1 MIKAMNT
8 TKERILLV
16 ETDPEISD
24 LINRQTLQPLGFKV
38 DVVGAAPAAIQEA
51 IRLKPDVI
59 LADLNLP
66 GLSGKDLLV
75 ALSSQGID
83 IPIIVIAPHGMESDV
98 IQAFRLG
105 ATDFVLWPIREAE
118 VVSAVERVLR
128 QGRSRRERETLT
140 RQLNQTN
147 QELQRRVSELTTI
160 FAIGKAVIS
169 TTDQQALFDK
179 ILEGAAFVAES
190 DGGWLLSRDERG
202 KNFILRACRNVPA
215 EIYSHLNQPF
225 DDGIS
230 SLVAL
235 SGEALSIHGEPLTRF
250 KVSRLGQSIMVLPIK
265 VRKEVVGLLVSTR
278 KAAQPFTPGQQALLE
293 AVADYASISLV
304 NTRLFKALE
313 DRLATMQR
321 SADAAQV
328 DKRIQHNILQAYH
341 VELTHALTVMNQNL
355 SVLINHQSDKHG
367 SEQIK
372 AMLSIQETLHT
383 VEEIANSMVN
393 QYSPPAMKHYG
404 PVSIS
409 DLVSQAVQ
417 RSLPI
422 TQQDHLQIEAEIP
435 KKAIYGLAD
444 AVQIS
449 QVLDGILSNAVK
461 FSPSGGKIKLA
472 LQVENN
478 EAHLRIQD
486 SGPGIDAKHLPHLF
500 DASYPMRG
508 TASAR
513 YGGIGISLPLVK
525 EILEAHGGKIWA
537 ESKPGEGSIFHMT
550 LPAIPQ

>member
-16 ETDPEISD
+16 EIDPEISD

-51 IRLKPDVI
+51 IRSKPDVI

-215 EIYSHLNQPF
+215 EIYSHLNKPF

-393 QYSPPAMKHYG
+393 QYSPPAMKQYG

-409 DLVSQAVQ
+409 DLVGQAVQ

-500 DASYPMRG
+500 DASYPMRS

-537 ESKPGEGSIFHMT
+537 ENKPGEGSIFHMT

>member
-1 MIKAMNT
+1 
-8 TKERILLV
+8 
-16 ETDPEISD
+16 
-24 LINRQTLQPLGFKV
+24 
-38 DVVGAAPAAIQEA
+38 
-51 IRLKPDVI
+51 
-59 LADLNLP
+59 
-66 GLSGKDLLV
+66 
-75 ALSSQGID
+75 
-83 IPIIVIAPHGMESDV
+83 MESDV

-105 ATDFVLWPIREAE
+105 ATDFVIWPIREAE

-128 QGRSRRERETLT
+128 QGRSRREREALA

-169 TTDQQALFDK
+169 TTDQQVLFDK

-235 SGEALSIHGEPLTRF
+235 SGEALAIHGGPLTRF
-250 KVSRLGQSIMVLPIK
+250 KVSRLGQSVMVLPIK

-278 KAAQPFTPGQQALLE
+278 KAAQPFTAGQQALLE

-321 SADAAQV
+321 SADAVQV

-341 VELTHALTVMNQNL
+341 VELTRALTVMNQNL
-355 SVLINHQSDKHG
+355 SVLINHQSDKRG
-367 SEQIK
+367 SEQIQ

-383 VEEIANSMVN
+383 VEEIANTMVN
-393 QYSPPAMKHYG
+393 QYSPQAMKQYG

-409 DLVSQAVQ
+409 DLVRQAVQ

-422 TQQDHLQIEAEIP
+422 TQQDRLQFEAEIP
-435 KKAIYGLAD
+435 KKDIYGLAD

-449 QVLDGILSNAVK
+449 QVLDAILSNAVK

-486 SGPGIDAKHLPHLF
+486 SGPGIDVKHLPHLF
-500 DASYPMRG
+500 DASHPVRG
-508 TASAR
+508 TTSAR

-537 ESKPGEGSIFHMT
+537 ESKPGEGSTFHMT

>member
-1 MIKAMNT
+1 MNT

-24 LINRQTLQPLGFKV
+24 LINRQTLQPLGYRV
-38 DVVGAAPAAIQEA
+38 EVVGAAPAAIQEA
-51 IRLKPDVI
+51 MRLKPDAI

-75 ALSSQGID
+75 AMSSQGIE

-128 QGRSRRERETLT
+128 QGRARREREALAQ
-140 RQLNQTN
+140 QLNQTN
-147 QELQRRVSELTTI
+147 QELQRRVRELTTI

-179 ILEGAAFVAES
+179 ILEGAAFVAEADS
-190 DGGWLLSRDERG
+190 GWLLSREERS

-215 EIYSHLNQPF
+215 DIHSHLNQPF

-235 SGEALSIHGEPLTRF
+235 SGESLAIHGEPLTRF
-250 KVSRLGQSIMVLPIK
+250 KVSRMGQSVMVLPIK

-278 KAAQPFTPGQQALLE
+278 KSPQPFTPGQQALLE

-313 DRLATMQR
+313 ERLATLQH

-341 VELTHALTVMNQNL
+341 AELTRSLTVMNNNL
-355 SVLINHQSDKHG
+355 NLLINHQPDRLG

-372 AMLSIQETLHT
+372 ALLSLQDTLHT
-383 VEEIANSMVN
+383 VEEIADSMIN
-393 QYSPPAMKHYG
+393 QYSPESAKQYG

-409 DLVSQAVQ
+409 DLVYQAVQ

-422 TQQDHLQIEAEIP
+422 THQDHLQIETDLP
-435 KKAIYGLAD
+435 KKAVYGLAD

-449 QVLDGILSNAVK
+449 QVLDGLLSNAVK
-461 FSPSGGKIKLA
+461 FTPSGGKIKLA
-472 LQVENN
+472 LQVENG

-486 SGPGIDAKHLPHLF
+486 YGPGIDAQHLLHLF
-500 DASYPMRG
+500 EASHAARG
-508 TASAR
+508 TAPGR
-513 YGGIGISLPLVK
+513 YGGIGISLPLAK
-525 EILEAHGGKIWA
+525 EILTAHGGKIWA
-537 ESKPGEGSIFHMT
+537 ESKPGEGSTFHMT

>member
-24 LINRQTLQPLGFKV
+24 LIKQQTLQPLGYKV
-38 DVVGAAPAAIQEA
+38 DVVGAAPAALQEA
-51 IRLKPDVI
+51 VRLKPDVI

-83 IPIIVIAPHGMESDV
+83 IPIIVIAPHGMENDV

-105 ATDFVLWPIREAE
+105 ATDFVAWPIREAE

-128 QGRSRRERETLT
+128 QGRARREREALAH
-140 RQLNQTN
+140 QLNQTN
-147 QELQRRVSELTTI
+147 QELQRRVRELTTI

-179 ILEGAAFVAES
+179 ILEGAAFIADADS
-190 DGGWLLSRDERG
+190 GWLLSRDERG
-202 KNFILRACRNVPA
+202 KNYILRACRNVPA
-215 EIYSHLNQPF
+215 DIYSHINQPY

-235 SGEALSIHGEPLTRF
+235 SGEALAIHGEPLTRF
-250 KVSRLGQSIMVLPIK
+250 KVSRLGQSVLVTPIK

-278 KAAQPFTPGQQALLE
+278 KTNQPFNPGQQALLE
-293 AVADYASISLV
+293 AVADYASISLI

-313 DRLATMQR
+313 DRLATLQR

-328 DKRIQHNILQAYH
+328 DKRIHQDILHACH
-341 VELTHALTVMNQNL
+341 GELTRAL
-355 SVLINHQSDKHG
+355 SVITNTLNSLINKQPDKLSG
-367 SEQIK
+367 EQIQ
-372 AMLSIQETLHT
+372 AILSIQDRLHS
-383 VEEIANSMVN
+383 VEDIVDAMLK
-393 QYSPPAMKHYG
+393 QYLPEAVKQYG
-404 PVSIS
+404 PVNIT
-409 DLVSQAVQ
+409 DLVQQAIVRSQPV
-417 RSLPI
+417 S
-422 TQQDHLQIEAEIP
+422 QQDHLQIEAEVP

-449 QVLDGILSNAVK
+449 QVLDGILSNAIK
-461 FSPSGGKIKLA
+461 FSPSGGRIKLV
-472 LQVENN
+472 LHLENN
-478 EAHLRIQD
+478 EAHCRVQD
-486 SGPGIDAKHLPHLF
+486 SGAGIEAKLLPHLF
-500 DASYPMRG
+500 DAKRPSR
-508 TASAR
+508 ASAPAR
-513 YGGIGISLPLVK
+513 FGGIGISLPLIK
-525 EILEAHGGKIWA
+525 EIIEAHGGKIWV
-537 ESKPGEGSIFHMT
+537 ENKPGEGSIFHFT
-550 LPAIPQ
+550 LPVIPQ